1 MENFLFENINFDR
14 NDIILRK
21 ILLLSIKS
29 NFMATEIQ
37 LRNVVA
43 FLPHLLKTKV
53 AMSLIT

>member
-21 ILLLSIKS
+21 ILLLCITS

-37 LRNVVA
+37 LHTVVA
-43 FLPHLLKTKV
+43 FLTLL
-53 AMSLIT
+53 LRG